1 MAQMLRTEPDGR
13 TAWGEYTHICL
24 DKQLPCLY
32 PFPQRSQRSSA
43 MARLPSLL
51 TRGEPSL
58 ARRLRFL
65 VVEAVP
71 GADAVAVAAS
81 GVGDGPAALGAEE
94 KLAATE
100 EGSWLTPGLFILRE
114 KYEGGVKPEGAPTE
128 LDSTSGLRPL
138 PRRLAGMGMAAGSP
152 LGSLTEAATAAATAL
167 AAAVVVTLLRRVMR
181 WLGFT
186 APSEMEWEWCRELWE
201 WGRGRERDNSC

>member
-1 MAQMLRTEPDGR
+1 
-13 TAWGEYTHICL
+13 
-24 DKQLPCLY
+24 
-32 PFPQRSQRSSA
+32 
-43 MARLPSLL
+43 MARLPSFL

-71 GADAVAVAAS
+71 GADAVAAAAS
-81 GVGDGPAALGAEE
+81 GAGDEPAAFGAEE
-94 KLAATE
+94 KLAELE
-100 EGSWLTPGLFILRE
+100 EGLWLTPGLFKLRE
-114 KYEGGVKPEGAPTE
+114 KYEGGVKPEGVPTE

-138 PRRLAGMGMAAGSP
+138 PRRLAGMGTAAGSP

-167 AAAVVVTLLRRVMR
+167 AAAGVVVTLLRRVIR
-181 WLGFT
+181 WLGLT

-201 WGRGRERDNSC
+201 WGRGRERDNSCLIIVQEQSETKKKVVDKGN